1 MTWVLWADG
10 MLNAFTL
17 TPLVPRHSPARVNSG
32 STQLT
37 ELRLNMWSATFV
49 TGSAHR
55 PRSGCDHPTA
65 ASSIVSR
72 DDSEEFPFLPHPA
85 RVQTPTGTTGSPTA
99 AARHAEA
106 LVRTRVA
113 GPALQSP
120 PSCPSGLLRCREHT
134 DPSAR
139 KSRAPH
145 GLQDHF
151 IPEGLLEGLG
161 TSHAHMENSYSC
173 SYENL
178 LSARG
183 C

>member
-65 ASSIVSR
+65 ASSIVSQ

-85 RVQTPTGTTGSPTA
+85 HVQTPTGTTGSPTA

-120 PSCPSGLLRCREHT
+120 PSCPSGLLRLPRAHRPLCQEEQGTPWTPGPFHPRG
-134 DPSAR
+134 A
-139 KSRAPH
+139 SRRSGDQP
-145 GLQDHF
+145 
-151 IPEGLLEGLG
+151 
-161 TSHAHMENSYSC
+161 C
-173 SYENL
+173 SYGEL
-178 LSARG
+178 ILMLI
-183 C
+183 